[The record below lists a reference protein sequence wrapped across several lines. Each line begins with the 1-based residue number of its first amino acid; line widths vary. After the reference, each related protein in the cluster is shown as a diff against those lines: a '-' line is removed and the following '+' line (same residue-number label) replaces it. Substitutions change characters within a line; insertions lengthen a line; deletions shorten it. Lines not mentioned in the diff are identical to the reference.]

1 MRKYILL
8 LLFPNLLFGQNTL
21 SLMDAIK
28 IGMLENYDIQIS
40 EKNQNISKINNN
52 WANAGGLPSINL
64 SAKKEEALSDQSN
77 NPASFI
83 QEKLRSSAINGNAN
97 VSWTLFNGFA
107 IRANKEKLNNLEE
120 ISNNNATLTIENTIQ
135 GIILQYY
142 NCVLQKKRLELLQK
156 VVALAKNRLEYEQT
170 KYEIGVSSKIDLLQI
185 ENAMLTDSA
194 NIILQKLNYSNAI
207 KNLNLTL
214 ATNVETNWILTDEM
228 DMEIKLFNYEDLK
241 TSTLANNTNIKNQY
255 YNIQLSKQDI
265 KLAMSPFYPVIS
277 VNSGAAYN
285 ESTYDIG
292 DLSNTM
298 DNTGKSINYFA
309 NFSVNFRIFDGG
321 KLYQNLR
328 SLKIQKEINDLQ
340 LEKIQKEVLYQLSLT
355 NDKYNSL
362 ITTYSLNQKAFKI
375 AETNYGLA
383 TDQQNMGVIN
393 SFMLRDIEIAYISS
407 GISAQQAAYN
417 LMESKVA
424 LLKITGG
431 IIQDFNSYFIKKNY
445 SIIL

>member
-107 IRANKEKLNNLEE
+107 IKANKERLNNLEE

-214 ATNVETNWILTDEM
+214 ATNLETNWILTDEM
-228 DMEIKLFNYEDLK
+228 DTEIKLFNYEDLK

-298 DNTGKSINYFA
+298 DNTGESINYFA

-431 IIQDFNSYFIKKNY
+431 IIQDFNR
-445 SIIL
+445 

>member
-64 SAKKEEALSDQSN
+64 SAKKEESLSDQSN

-107 IRANKEKLNNLEE
+107 IRANKERLNNLEE

-228 DMEIKLFNYEDLK
+228 DTEIKLFNYEDLK

-298 DNTGKSINYFA
+298 DNTGESINYFA

-417 LMESKVA
+417 LMESKVS

-431 IIQDFNSYFIKKNY
+431 IIQDFNK
-445 SIIL
+445 

>member
-107 IRANKEKLNNLEE
+107 IKANKERLNNLEE

-228 DMEIKLFNYEDLK
+228 DTEIKLFNYEDLK

-298 DNTGKSINYFA
+298 DNTGESINYFA

-407 GISAQQAAYN
+407 GISAQQAA
-417 LMESKVA
+417 
-424 LLKITGG
+424 
-431 IIQDFNSYFIKKNY
+431 
-445 SIIL
+445 

>member
-107 IRANKEKLNNLEE
+107 IKANKERLNNLEE

-228 DMEIKLFNYEDLK
+228 DAEIKLFNYEDLK

-298 DNTGKSINYFA
+298 DNTGESINYFA

-431 IIQDFNSYFIKKNY
+431 IIQDFNK
-445 SIIL
+445 

>member
-1 MRKYILL
+1 MKKHIIL
-8 LLFPNLLFGQNTL
+8 LLFPNLLFAQNEL
-21 SLMDAIK
+21 SLIDAIK
-28 IGMLENYDIQIS
+28 IGMWSNYDIHIS
-40 EKNQNISKINNN
+40 AKNQNISKINNN
-52 WANAGGLPSINL
+52 WANAGALPTINL

-83 QEKLRSSAINGNAN
+83 QEKLRSTALNSNVNA
-97 VSWTLFNGFA
+97 SWTLFNGFG
-107 IRANKEKLNNLEE
+107 IRANKAKLEALEE

-142 NCVLQKKRLELLQK
+142 NCVLQKERLELLQK
-156 VVALAKNRLEYEQT
+156 VVNLAKNRLEYEQT
-170 KYEIGVSSKIDLLQI
+170 KYDIGISSKIDLLQI
-185 ENAMLTDSA
+185 ENAMLTDSS
-194 NIILQKLNYSNAI
+194 NIILQKLNYTNAI

-214 ATNVETNWILTDEM
+214 GNDVETNWILTDKI
-228 DMEIKLFNYEDLK
+228 DTEIQLFNYEDLK
-241 TSTLANNTNIKNQY
+241 ASTLTNNTNIKNQY

-292 DLSNTM
+292 NLTNTM
-298 DNTGKSINYFA
+298 NNTGESINYFA

-321 KLYQNLR
+321 KLYQNIR
-328 SLKIQKEINDLQ
+328 SLKIQKEINNLQ

-362 ITTYSLNQKAFKI
+362 INTYSLNQKAFKI
-375 AETNYGLA
+375 AETNYKLA
-383 TDQQNMGVIN
+383 TDKQNRGTIN
-393 SFMLRDIEIAYISS
+393 SFMMRDIEITYINS
-407 GISAQQAAYN
+407 GINLQQTAYN
-417 LMESKVA
+417 LMASKIA

-431 IIQDFNSYFIKKNY
+431 IIQHSSK
-445 SIIL
+445 

>member
-107 IRANKEKLNNLEE
+107 IKANKERLNNLEE

-228 DMEIKLFNYEDLK
+228 DTEIKLFNYEDLK

-298 DNTGKSINYFA
+298 DNTGESINYFA

-383 TDQQNMGVIN
+383 TEQQNMGVIN

-431 IIQDFNSYFIKKNY
+431 IIQDFNR
-445 SIIL
+445 